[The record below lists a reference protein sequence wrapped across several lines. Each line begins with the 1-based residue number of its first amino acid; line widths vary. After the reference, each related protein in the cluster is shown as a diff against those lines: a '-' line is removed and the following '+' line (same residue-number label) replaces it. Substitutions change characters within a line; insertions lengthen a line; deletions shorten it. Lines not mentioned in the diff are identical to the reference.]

1 MKRVFLAGNRGMVGN
16 AIERRL
22 LRDKN
27 ILIIT
32 RSKDELNLIN
42 QKSVAEFFKSENIDT
57 VILAA
62 ARVGGIHANKTC
74 RIYIR
79 KYSDPDKCYP

>member
-27 ILIIT
+27 SFIIT
-32 RSKDELNLIN
+32 RSKEELNLIN
-42 QKSVAEFFKSENIDT
+42 QKSVADI
-57 VILAA
+57 
-62 ARVGGIHANKTC
+62 KTQ
-74 RIYIR
+74 ISALNYL
-79 KYSDPDKCYP
+79 